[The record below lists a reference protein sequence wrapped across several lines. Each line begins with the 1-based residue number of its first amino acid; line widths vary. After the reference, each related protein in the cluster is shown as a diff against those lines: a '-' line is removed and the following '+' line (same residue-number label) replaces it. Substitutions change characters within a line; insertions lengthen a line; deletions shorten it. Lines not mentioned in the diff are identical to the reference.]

1 MKYYYGKID
10 IINHRYGFVEEGDSR
25 IDAAFIELTEEAWQ
39 TLLNEQ
45 SLGKEIVSYEGDVFT
60 ADPGKYYVNES
71 GDWQKRTDEEYLA
84 YLSEEKESYT
94 KSLTLTKRVFALAL
108 EEIGISYSELKSLI
122 ATNEQAQLEWDLCER
137 LERSNPLLDLMAAQL
152 SVTPE
157 QLDYI
162 FLRGNGQE
170 ADQLTQTTEESK
182 QEREEKDDT
191 PVDADSAADN
201 DNPTGDFPEEIGED
215 IEDEDNTDSISD

>member
-60 ADPGKYYVNES
+60 VDPGKYYVNES

-170 ADQLTQTTEESK
+170 VKLPTQITEE
-182 QEREEKDDT
+182 
-191 PVDADSAADN
+191 
-201 DNPTGDFPEEIGED
+201 
-215 IEDEDNTDSISD
+215 